1 MTTTT
6 DPAAAL
12 AADLAAEIAGTER
25 FDGPSLVRDG
35 EILARGVPIGELIDG
50 VSFVEMLFFQL
61 QARRPTRPER
71 VMMNAYL
78 VSLCEHGVTSPSTHG
93 ARVAASVRAPFA
105 ATAISFIAGA
115 CGPYHFGA
123 LERAMEELIE
133 MDRRG
138 ETPRQF
144 VERHAAAG
152 VRVWGYGHRFHKS
165 APGPDRTDN
174 HHECADP
181 RVRRLITLAD
191 ELGWPGP
198 NLARVR
204 EVGRLLY
211 ERKGVPIN
219 IDGVAAGLLLDM
231 GFAPASAL
239 LFVIL
244 GRLPNIARLH
254 LEEQSETP
262 NRFTALATREDPGFD
277 RTIDRDQPPV

>member
-1 MTTTT
+1 MTATTPT
-6 DPAAAL
+6 GSTL
-12 AADLAAEIAGTER
+12 AEDIAGVER

-35 EILARGVPIGELIDG
+35 EILARGVPVGELIDG

-61 QARRPTRPER
+61 QARRPTRAER

-105 ATAISFIAGA
+105 ATAISFVAGA

-123 LERAMEELIE
+123 LERAMEELLE

-138 ETPRQF
+138 ESPEQF
-144 VERHAAAG
+144 LARHSAAG

-165 APGPDRTDN
+165 VPGPNTADK

-181 RVRRLITLAD
+181 RVRRLIGFAD
-191 ELGWPGP
+191 ELGWQGSH
-198 NLARVR
+198 LARVR
-204 EVGRLLY
+204 EVGRLLW
-211 ERKGVPIN
+211 ERKRVPIN

-231 GFAPASAL
+231 GFAPAIAM

-254 LEEQSETP
+254 LEEQDETP

-277 RTIDRDQPPV
+277 RTVDRDQPAS